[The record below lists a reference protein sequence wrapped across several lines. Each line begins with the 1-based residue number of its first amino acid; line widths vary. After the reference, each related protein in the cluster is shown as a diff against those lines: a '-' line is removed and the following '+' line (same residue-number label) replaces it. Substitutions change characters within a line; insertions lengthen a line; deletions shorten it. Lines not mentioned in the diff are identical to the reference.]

1 MNGLVVEAERPSE
14 LAAALSRL
22 IEDPSLR
29 QRLGANARR
38 RAVEHFGRDR
48 FLNEFMAVLN
58 LKQPA
63 KCIEVHE
70 PD

>member
-1 MNGLVVEAERPSE
+1 
-14 LAAALSRL
+14 L

-38 RAVEHFGRDR
+38 RAVEHFSRDR

-58 LKQPA
+58 LEQPA

-70 PD
+70 LV

>member
-1 MNGLVVEAERPSE
+1 LPEIVEHEVNGLVVEAERPAE

-38 RAVEHFGRDR
+38 RAVENFSRDR
-48 FLNEFMAVLN
+48 FLSEFMAVLY
-58 LKQPA
+58 LEQR
-63 KCIEVHE
+63 
-70 PD
+70 